1 MNTVGS
7 FRCYKA
13 LTCEPGYALKDG
25 ECEGEEG
32 WLEAPPLMCPA
43 SCPAPCPAL
52 PTSYPTLTYQVWP
65 PPRPLALPLARP
77 WPDQSLP
84 PLASSKP
91 LGFLSVERAHR

>member
-32 WLEAPPLMCPA
+32 RLEAPPLMCPA
-43 SCPAPCPAL
+43 SCPAPAL
-52 PTSYPTLTYQVWP
+52 PSP
-65 PPRPLALPLARP
+65 PPI
-77 WPDQSLP
+77 P
-84 PLASSKP
+84 P
-91 LGFLSVERAHR
+91 

>member
-32 WLEAPPLMCPA
+32 RLEALPLMCPA
-43 SCPAPCPAL
+43 SCPAPAL
-52 PTSYPTLTYQVWP
+52 PSP
-65 PPRPLALPLARP
+65 PPI
-77 WPDQSLP
+77 P
-84 PLASSKP
+84 P
-91 LGFLSVERAHR
+91 